1 MSAALTV
8 RLDDATAGT
17 LDRLAQKT
25 GRSPDSL
32 VAQAV
37 QDYLAL
43 NSWQLEQIES
53 GIAAAERGDFAS
65 VDEISRVRAK
75 FLPQP

>member
-1 MSAALTV
+1 MSAVLTV
-8 RLDDATAGT
+8 RLDEATIGI

-25 GRSPDSL
+25 GRSAGSL
-32 VAQAV
+32 VADAV

-43 NSWQLEQIES
+43 NSWQLEKIES
-53 GIAAAERGDFAS
+53 GIAAAGRGDFAT
-65 VDEISRVRAK
+65 VEEVSRVRAK

>member
-1 MSAALTV
+1 MSAPLTV
-8 RLDDATAGT
+8 RLDDTTVGT

-32 VAQAV
+32 VAEAV

-43 NSWQLEQIES
+43 NSWQLEKIES
-53 GIAAAERGDFAS
+53 GIAAAERFDFAT

-75 FLPQP
+75 FLPQS